1 MSTFELKL
9 FINEV
14 IDIKEKF
21 FILMHLLIQ
30 NQSIS
35 LFESLL
41 FSFIFIMQQISIFFA
56 EEVNVF
62 DKENNVS
69 DKILNYIY
77 QIIRFKD
84 LFFDNNSYYNIA
96 IICITLYLIVFF
108 GFFIIILRKTTMKST
123 FNNDYLF
130 LNYMIKFN
138 YYILTTISF
147 DFFSFLICFKRENN
161 RYIKDLKCNPFSY
174 NLAHLLLS
182 LFNSIYLLIFI
193 YIMNIF
199 YIESFYLSISPN
211 AGMICN
217 IYNTQ
222 YFFVFINSI
231 MLSLINEFHH
241 GIFFLTN
248 LGMSSFLFYSYIT
261 KMIYYHEIINE
272 LNGFFFFTYLW
283 ESIFFFIFYYIQISE
298 KGLVFILSLFFL
310 YVIFYNLK
318 KQFKDYLIKSTPYH
332 KISNKYY
339 LLYYLKTLI
348 DLIATCDHEPEAKSL
363 LIGIMQLHVIE
374 CPNQEWVT
382 KTKKKLYLPLTN
394 EWSDRTKPFILD
406 FVFLRNF
413 IVVIMGYFVSINFFN
428 PEIIINLSYY
438 YLNTI
443 GNICM
448 CIFYYKKVKEMQLS
462 TSEYFLLQRL
472 RIMISK
478 VLIEKLKNKNESCL
492 LLEDLN
498 TSLYYEYEY
507 NAQNFINEIFKDLDL
522 CLEFWT
528 YYSKKNQKDSEINF
542 NDVFKTIE
550 KIQDSKLKISK
561 LWEELFSIYSGVND
575 LFLFYLDYVGTIN
588 DDNLRKR
595 ELESIQRKIENS
607 ADNIQ
612 LNYYNILF
620 RSDTGIVLV
629 NGDKGKEGIILKA
642 NYEFG
647 NIFKFS
653 SSKLKGMNITEFMPK
668 IFKEEHYKFMR
679 HYYEIGEKKFLD
691 KHGRKIFAIDNKNS
705 MLLLEINV
713 KLFPVLNHNILY
725 IAMII
730 HEKIDDIIFLDS
742 KYNIQGM
749 SQKLFNKFK
758 ILNQNIF
765 NENNIPFYTICKQ
778 FINFY
783 KTFLKGNRKKL
794 SPLAT
799 INTSSQILSDKESF
813 EDYLLNDKE
822 KEKEREIL
830 EQENNENIEI
840 NENIELEY
848 EIKIPKFILDYSYYT
863 LHKEKTIQVDFS
875 ESNTLDE
882 KDIKEENNQIL
893 HNNPVGKKSVNFN
906 LVKAPIQTLKKTIT
920 KKYFD
925 TPGILITP
933 GNNNNNNTPIPDEVS
948 PNNLNENNFFENK
961 LNHYKHLF
969 NLEKYHD
976 LENLVVEDTLD
987 HDCIEIKF
995 NFTFKKYH
1003 YGNNQYAYIIRC
1015 IDNKNEIVSSG
1026 SDVDYNIQNYET
1038 GNKILKQKI
1047 NSLKHLFEINKE
1059 EKKVFYLN
1067 IVNFMNFLYQS
1078 NSLNKSYLQ
1087 YLSEIK
1093 IISRIHG
1100 SQQNVIAD
1108 DENSSQTSASS
1119 YNSDLSKLS
1128 KIQEIKTNLLKNISN
1143 FYSIKYIRIIP
1154 LIFFFITIV
1163 FIVIYIFIV
1172 FYIFSKL
1179 KHIGLSNASLFITQ
1193 LRLIQ
1198 IINNIIDMRTL
1209 FFIKRQNLNFTMTT
1223 FSKTNK
1229 EYFSYCKEKVI
1240 EWYEEANKE
1249 INRLETNFHKY
1260 LGKFKEKAWSKVP
1273 INYPLETPFQDS
1285 EHFIILISESLVNA
1299 YSIVQSSLLTLDYA
1313 ESIANGTKSEDE
1325 YINENYYEI
1334 LYSSYMSIEET
1345 YNNILPVLFN
1355 NISDLVSIFIDNII
1369 KMKLRIKLIILFY
1382 LLSCMII
1389 YIIYYF
1395 LISFTNNN
1403 LGEGIEKVVKISQ
1416 NKIEDVIKQIIT
1428 FKSLYRKKLSKL
1440 YNTEVEEKKKKD
1452 EENLKLNINLD
1463 NNPENADEKSK
1474 ESSSL
1479 LSNDYSFDVKKH
1491 KKLKILK
1498 ELISHFLL
1506 LLIIII
1512 GFIIPLYLLIPYII
1526 NITCEL
1532 VYSHTYLLENFLYSS
1547 SAILDMKCKL
1557 CKCNITKEL
1566 NFSQVLNQQLRI
1578 ELYKA
1583 LPKFPGFNDF
1593 YYNGYMKDICY
1604 SLYDKN
1610 SEEYINCKNEIFYIN
1625 LLNNTDS
1632 TKTILLNLV
1641 EKEIYQLKT
1650 SLIEDENFD
1659 SLNLITTY
1667 DYGSILTIY
1676 NIYYIP
1682 VVEKMNDIIHYSFI
1696 EKLKKYKKY
1705 LIIINLIFA
1714 LFIFLNAFYV
1724 NFVFLPLLIKRI
1736 YISRSFI
1743 YIIPSS
1749 YISSTQVLENWL
1761 EKIDNKNN

>member
-1 MSTFELKL
+1 MSSFELKL
-9 FINEV
+9 FINEFV
-14 IDIKEKF
+14 DIKEKF

-41 FSFIFIMQQISIFFA
+41 FCFIYIMQQISVFFA

-77 QIIRFKD
+77 QLIRFKN
-84 LFFDNNSYYNIA
+84 LFFDNSSYYNIA

-108 GFFIIILRKTTMKST
+108 GYFVVILRKTTIKST

-147 DFFSFLICFKRENN
+147 DFFSFLICFKREYN
-161 RYIKDLKCNPFSY
+161 RYIKDLKCNPFSN
-174 NLAHLLLS
+174 NLVYLILS
-182 LFNSIYLLIFI
+182 FFNSIYLTVFVF
-193 YIMNIF
+193 IMNMF
-199 YIESFYLSISPN
+199 YIESFYLSTSPN
-211 AGMICN
+211 AGMSCN
-217 IYNTQ
+217 IYNIQ
-222 YFFVFINSI
+222 FFILVINSI
-231 MLSLINEFHH
+231 MHSLINEFHH
-241 GIFFLTN
+241 GLFFLTN
-248 LGMSSFLFYSYIT
+248 LAMSSFLFYSYMT
-261 KMIYYHEIINE
+261 KMIYYHKILNE
-272 LNGFFFFTYLW
+272 VYGFFYFTYLW
-283 ESIFFFIFYYIQISE
+283 ESIFFFIFYYVQVSE
-298 KGLVFILSLFFL
+298 KGLVFILTLFFL

-318 KQFKDYLIKSTPYH
+318 KQFKDHLIKSTPYH

-339 LLYYLKTLI
+339 LLYYLKILI
-348 DLIATCDHEPEAKSL
+348 DLIATCEHEPESKSL

-374 CPNQEWVT
+374 CPNPDCVT
-382 KTKKKLYLPLTN
+382 KTRKKLYLPLTN

-428 PEIIINLSYY
+428 PELIINLSYY
-438 YLNTI
+438 YLNSI

-448 CIFYYKKVKEMQLS
+448 CIYYYKKVKEMSLT
-462 TSEYFLLQRL
+462 TSEYFLLERL

-478 VLIEKLKNKNESCL
+478 VLIEKLKKKNEPCL

-498 TSLYYEYEY
+498 TSLYYEYEF

-522 CLEFWT
+522 CLEFWS
-528 YYSKKNQKDSEINF
+528 YYSKNNEKESEINF

-550 KIQDSKLKISK
+550 KIQDSKKKISK

-629 NGDKGKEGIILKA
+629 NGDKGKEGIIVKA

-647 NIFKFS
+647 NIFKYNS
-653 SSKLKGMNITEFMPK
+653 TKMKGMNITEFMPK
-668 IFKEEHYKFMR
+668 IFKNEHYKFMR

-705 MLLLEINV
+705 MLLLEKNV
-713 KLFPVLNHNILY
+713 KLFPILNHNILY
-725 IAMII
+725 IALMT

-742 KYNIQGM
+742 KFNIQGM

-765 NENNIPFYTICKQ
+765 NENNIPFYAICKQ
-778 FINFY
+778 FINFH
-783 KTFLKGNRKKL
+783 KTFLKGNKKKL
-794 SPLAT
+794 SPLTT

-813 EDYLLNDKE
+813 EEYLLNEKE

-830 EQENNENIEI
+830 EQENNDNIEI

-875 ESNTLDE
+875 ESNSIDE
-882 KDIKEENNQIL
+882 KDIKEEPYQLLLNNQG
-893 HNNPVGKKSVNFN
+893 GKKTVNFN
-906 LVKAPIQTLKKTIT
+906 LVKAPVQSLKKTIT
-920 KKYFD
+920 KKYFE
-925 TPGILITP
+925 TPGILITS
-933 GNNNNNNTPIPDEVS
+933 GNNINNTPISDDIS
-948 PNNLNENNFFENK
+948 PSYLNENNCFENK
-961 LNHYKHLF
+961 LNQYKNLF
-969 NLEKYHD
+969 NLEKYKD
-976 LENLVVEDTLD
+976 LENLMIEDTMD
-987 HDCIEIKF
+987 HECIEIKF

-1003 YGNNQYAYIIRC
+1003 YGNNQHAYIIRC

-1026 SDVDYNIQNYET
+1026 SDVENNIQNYET
-1038 GNKILKQKI
+1038 GNKILKRKI
-1047 NSLKHLFEINKE
+1047 NSLKPLIEINTE
-1059 EKKVFYLN
+1059 EKKIFYIN
-1067 IVNFMNFLYQS
+1067 ILNFMYLLYQ
-1078 NSLNKSYLQ
+1078 NDPLNKSYIE
-1087 YLSEIK
+1087 YLKEIK
-1093 IISRIHG
+1093 IISRVHG
-1100 SQQNVIAD
+1100 SQQNIIAD

-1128 KIQEIKTNLLKNISN
+1128 KIQEIKTNLIKNSDN
-1143 FYSIKYIRIIP
+1143 FYAIKYIRIIP
-1154 LIFFFITIV
+1154 LIFFGLTII
-1163 FIVIYIFIV
+1163 FIVIYILMV

-1179 KHIGLSNASLFITQ
+1179 HHIGLSNTSLFITE

-1209 FFIKRQNLNFTMTT
+1209 FYIKRKNLNYTMTT
-1223 FSKTNK
+1223 FSSTNS
-1229 EYFSYCKEKVI
+1229 EYFSYCKQKVI
-1240 EWYEEANKE
+1240 EWYEEANLE
-1249 INRLETNFHKY
+1249 INNLERSIHKY

-1273 INYPLETPFQDS
+1273 INYPLEIPFQDS
-1285 EHFIILISESLVNA
+1285 EHFILLISESLVNA
-1299 YSIVQSSLLTLDYA
+1299 YSIVQSPLLTLKYA
-1313 ESIANGTKSEDE
+1313 ESIANGTNSEEE
-1325 YINENYYEI
+1325 YINDNYLEI
-1334 LYSSYMSIEET
+1334 LYSCYMSIEES
-1345 YNNILPVLFN
+1345 YNNILPLLFYNIPYLVN
-1355 NISDLVSIFIDNII
+1355 NFIDNCI
-1369 KMKLRIKLIILFY
+1369 KMKLRIKIIILLY

-1389 YIIYYF
+1389 YIFYYF
-1395 LISFTNNN
+1395 LITFTNNK
-1403 LGEGIEKVVKISQ
+1403 LGEGIEKVAKISQ
-1416 NKIEDVIKQIIT
+1416 NKIEDIIKQINI

-1440 YNTEVEEKKKKD
+1440 YHIEDEEKKKKD
-1452 EENLKLNINLD
+1452 DENLKINHLD
-1463 NNPENADEKSK
+1463 NNQEIGDEKNK
-1474 ESSSL
+1474 ESSGL

-1498 ELISHFLL
+1498 ELISYYLL
-1506 LLIIII
+1506 SLIIII

-1526 NITCEL
+1526 NISCEL
-1532 VYSHTYLLENFLYSS
+1532 IYSHTYLLENFLYSS
-1547 SAILDMKCKL
+1547 SSILDMKCKV
-1557 CKCNITKEL
+1557 CKCDIRNDL
-1566 NFSQVLNQQLRI
+1566 NFSQILNQTLRVQ
-1578 ELYKA
+1578 LYKV
-1583 LPKFPGFNDF
+1583 LPKFPLFNDF
-1593 YYNGYMKDICY
+1593 YYNGYMKDTCY

-1610 SEEYINCKNEIFYIN
+1610 TKEYINCKNEHYYIN
-1625 LLNNTDS
+1625 LLNSTDS
-1632 TKTILLNLV
+1632 TKTILLNFV
-1641 EKEIYQLKT
+1641 EKEIYQLET

-1659 SLNLITTY
+1659 SLNLITIS

-1682 VVEKMNDIIHYSFI
+1682 VVEKMNNIVNNSFI
-1696 EKLKKYKKY
+1696 QKIKKYKKY
-1705 LIIINLIFA
+1705 LIVINLIFA

-1736 YISRSFI
+1736 YISRCFI
-1743 YIIPSS
+1743 YIIPST